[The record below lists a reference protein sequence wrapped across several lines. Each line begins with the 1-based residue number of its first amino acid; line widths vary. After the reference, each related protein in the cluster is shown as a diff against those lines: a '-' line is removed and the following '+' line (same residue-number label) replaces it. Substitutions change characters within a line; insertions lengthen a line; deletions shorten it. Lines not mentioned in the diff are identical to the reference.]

1 MTVKREHRELVEA
14 LATGEHAKA
23 RQLNEAISGE
33 DRHGY
38 NNYLGAVFAVLV
50 DDHFKDNLSR
60 DSIAKFVSR
69 LRSEYQRAEHP
80 INGLMIEGTI
90 RAACGEE
97 QLFND
102 IPGEQIYEAYVIVIN
117 KLATEGTVARA
128 DLDKFLNEAEEL
140 AAEWEREE
148 Q

>member
-1 MTVKREHRELVEA
+1 MWPFTASLSASAQLKPPPALGEGRTMTVKREHRELVEA

-80 INGLMIEGTI
+80 INGLMIE
-90 RAACGEE
+90 
-97 QLFND
+97 
-102 IPGEQIYEAYVIVIN
+102 
-117 KLATEGTVARA
+117 
-128 DLDKFLNEAEEL
+128 
-140 AAEWEREE
+140 
-148 Q
+148 